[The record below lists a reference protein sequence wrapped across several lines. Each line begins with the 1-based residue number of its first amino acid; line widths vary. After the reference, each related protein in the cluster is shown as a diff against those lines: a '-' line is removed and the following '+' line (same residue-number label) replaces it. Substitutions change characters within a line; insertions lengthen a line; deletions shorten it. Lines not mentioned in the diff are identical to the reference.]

1 MNNKSAT
8 IDCGKKTKTLFPLL
22 VSFAVLGAFFVAVSV
37 GAETKTN
44 LGEIIPCEGNACG
57 ICDIFKLIS
66 NVINFALFKLASPLA
81 GIIIAYGGIMMI
93 ISGGNESKRAK
104 GVEAIRY
111 AVLGTFIAFGAW
123 VIVNAIIGGLSGNSL
138 SSSWYQFPGCK

>member
-22 VSFAVLGAFFVAVSV
+22 VSFAVLGAFFTAVSA
-37 GAETKTN
+37 GAETH

-66 NVINFALFKLASPLA
+66 NIINFSLFRLASPLA
-81 GIIIAYGGIMMI
+81 GIIIASGGIMMI

-104 GVEAIRY
+104 GMEAIRY
-111 AVLGTFIAFGAW
+111 AVLGIFIAFGAW